1 MIDLCGKH
9 RLVVSMAGTA
19 HLSNDNAGVPRF
31 AKKVQKCHVDHK
43 RNSLLDAHI
52 HYEYKL

>member
-9 RLVVSMAGTA
+9 RLVVSTAGTA

-31 AKKVQKCHVDHK
+31 AT
-43 RNSLLDAHI
+43 
-52 HYEYKL
+52 